1 MQTIPRKNINGAL
14 MMSILGIL
22 SDYSLFLLVSWHA
35 PEFHGSGW
43 IILAISWSGSIIL
56 VFAKTCG
63 KIGYSLMIWNRNQ
76 ILLDISYRLRKQ
88 LWFNVL
94 WFVLI
99 LVLVKTIYTYF
110 ATLWLCDYVKGMKM
124 ITT

>member
-63 KIGYSLMIWNRNQ
+63 ITEYSLMTWNRNQ
-76 ILLDISYRLRKQ
+76 ILIDISYTLRNQ

-99 LVLVKTIYTYF
+99 LILVKVMYTYLT
-110 ATLWLCDYVKGMKM
+110 TLWLCDYIKGMKM